1 MRAAVAC
8 ALALAVGFAIGLAL
22 SSGGGDDGAAGEPR
36 PAGARLELL
45 GAPAVGAID
54 VPSLKTPSRTTRRT
68 TTTTTAAAPR
78 GARTPAAAPARGHPA
93 AGGRTA
99 AAPTASAA
107 RRRRGRP
114 APGMIATGTKLGGY
128 RVERLLGSG
137 GMGTVYLATQESLNR
152 PVALKL
158 LNPSL
163 TSDET
168 FRARFRREGE
178 VQAAL
183 DHPHIVP
190 VYEAGESDE
199 GLFLAMRFV
208 RGSTLKDLVDA
219 GELDPARTLRLL
231 TPVASALDAAHA
243 AGLIHRDVKP
253 QNILVDQTDWPYL
266 ADFGLT
272 RGGAGG
278 PTRTGQLVGTFAY
291 VAPEQVQGHK
301 ASARSD
307 QYALAAVLFECLT
320 GEVPHNQDSDAA
332 LLYAK
337 VHQEPPRLSARAAD
351 LPAGLDDVLAR
362 GMSRDPDERFPS
374 ASALLAAAAEALE
387 RGDEPEP
394 APAPPPPRAQPGAPA
409 PRPRPA
415 ATARAAWR
423 AGAAPAPPAPR
434 AQPDARPAQPA
445 RTQDTVLVDGP
456 PALPVEAPAPPAAPK
471 RVRRPKPRVALSPPR
486 FVRDPRA
493 VALAALAAAA
503 LGVLAGTA
511 LGGGDEPAAT
521 KAAAGDLGTF
531 AVPAGM
537 RPARGPAGLG
547 LDELQVYAQ
556 GADAHA
562 RRRHRQS
569 GRAQAPARGRA
580 RRRRP
585 RRRARRRAH
594 RRRAGAALHRPERPR
609 PRRQDAA
616 RHRAD
621 LGRRARRRVRR
632 AARRGFRLLRS
643 ARLARTARRR
653 RRAACRGAGGLR
665 RRPARGAHRVRA
677 RTFGR
682 DGEAAQRRARLVA
695 GGGFA
700 RARHRRGDARRRA
713 GQAQRAARC
722 AGRARRA
729 DRRRRAAARGR
740 GAARVG
746 CVTALALALPLGRD
760 VRRERRPAPAPGHR
774 HLEEELPDELT
785 EPFPSLRASKR
796 LSL

>member
-1 MRAAVAC
+1 
-8 ALALAVGFAIGLAL
+8 
-22 SSGGGDDGAAGEPR
+22 
-36 PAGARLELL
+36 
-45 GAPAVGAID
+45 
-54 VPSLKTPSRTTRRT
+54 
-68 TTTTTAAAPR
+68 
-78 GARTPAAAPARGHPA
+78 
-93 AGGRTA
+93 
-99 AAPTASAA
+99 
-107 RRRRGRP
+107 
-114 APGMIATGTKLGGY
+114 MIATGTKLGGY

-219 GELDPARTLRLL
+219 GELDAARTLRLL

-278 PTRTGQLVGTFAY
+278 PTRTGQLVGPFAY

-307 QYALAAVLFECLT
+307 QYALAAVLFECLA
-320 GEVPHNQDSDAA
+320 GQVPHNQDSDAA

-351 LPAGLDDVLAR
+351 LPTGLDDVLAR
-362 GMSRDPDERFPS
+362 GMARDPDERFPS

-387 RGDEPEP
+387 RGDEPAP
-394 APAPPPPRAQPGAPA
+394 APAPPPPRVQPD
-409 PRPRPA
+409 
-415 ATARAAWR
+415 
-423 AGAAPAPPAPR
+423 APAPPPDPPPSR
-434 AQPDARPAQPA
+434 AQPDVPPA
-445 RTQDTVLVDGP
+445 RSARTRDTVLVDA
-456 PALPVEAPAPPAAPK
+456 PAAIPAEAPAPPAAPK
-471 RVRRPKPRVALSPPR
+471 RARSPKPRVALGAPR

-493 VALAALAAAA
+493 VALVALAAAA

-511 LGGGDEPAAT
+511 VGGGEEQAAT
-521 KAAAGDLGTF
+521 KAAAGELGTF

-556 GADAHA
+556 GSTRTLAVGTGSPAGRKLLPAGALADA
-562 RRRHRQS
+562 
-569 GRAQAPARGRA
+569 
-580 RRRRP
+580 
-585 RRRARRRAH
+585 
-594 RRRAGAALHRPERPR
+594 AGAAEPAVVRIGAVQALRFTG
-609 PRRQDAA
+609 
-616 RHRAD
+616 
-621 LGRRARRRVRR
+621 LRVRGLAGRTQLVSVPTSGGVLVAACAGPR
-632 AARRGFRLLRS
+632 AAESGCSTALGSLALRDGVD
-643 ARLARTARRR
+643 ARPV
-653 RRAACRGAGGLR
+653 AAPAAYAGGLR
-665 RRPARGAHRVRA
+665 AALTAYERA
-677 RTFGR
+677 RS
-682 DGEAAQRRARLVA
+682 AATARL
-695 GGGFA
+695 
-700 RARHRRGDARRRA
+700 RS
-713 GQAQRAARC
+713 
-722 AGRARRA
+722 AGRASSQAAAARDLGSAAGALAGALAKLSAPPGAQAAHGTLTAAAGRLRAAAARLASAASQRSASRYRAAATSVESA
-729 DRRRRAAARGR
+729 DRRLRRSIE
-740 GAARVG
+740 
-746 CVTALALALPLGRD
+746 TLGKSYR
-760 VRRERRPAPAPGHR
+760 
-774 HLEEELPDELT
+774 T
-785 EPFPSLRASKR
+785 N
-796 LSL
+796 